1 MNKMKLSAVALAAA
15 FTFAA
20 APVFEMGISTDV
32 SAGSGVAGN
41 RVAACIG
48 FSRPAFA
55 EGNGVD
61 YQLGL
66 HYIPLVT
73 RTEHRVDSDEKGEL
87 LRARWTGIRVTGPV
101 PFEPNINKA
110 LDAYTA
116 NESKQFA
123 ASSKKMLADA
133 KLDHS
138 QRAKYGATSFPAFE
152 NYGDIYVRRAD
163 SLVVSLLEF
172 GYSYMGG
179 VHGMYGYTGKTFDTY
194 TGKEMQLTDIF
205 TSPTAMTNAIK
216 QQLMFDYPK
225 ASFQE
230 SNGSGM
236 REMVDQLAKDGHLL
250 WTMDP
255 RGVTFYFNPYI
266 LGSYAEG
273 VFTTTL
279 LYSERPDIFKHSQ
292 YTGAI
297 KWRAPQAYCMEIPGY
312 LPVRLSD
319 SPRGDRLAVMND
331 REELLI
337 DYCGEQLKDKFYAKK
352 IRATFVSS
360 QLDEKE
366 RRYLYVDYEKE
377 NGQHALRVYALG
389 NEPVFAGEYA
399 MTRFISDMVGNNG
412 EDWYVMT
419 NPQQFYMTA
428 LPGSGFAPGKRLT
441 CRVGANGAPEVYE
454 VEDAKG

>member
-1 MNKMKLSAVALAAA
+1 MKKMKILAVALTAM
-15 FTFAA
+15 FTFAD
-20 APVFEMGISTDV
+20 APAFETGVTGTKGVPGVYSGTGIS
-32 SAGSGVAGN
+32 
-41 RVAACIG
+41 

-116 NESKQFA
+116 KEDKQFA
-123 ASSKKMLADA
+123 ESYRKMLSDA
-133 KLDHS
+133 KADHS
-138 QRAKYGATSFPAFE
+138 ERAKYGATFFPAFE
-152 NYGDIYVRRAD
+152 DNRDIYVRRAD

-172 GYSYMGG
+172 GSSYMGG
-179 VHGMYGYTGKTFDTY
+179 AHGMYGFTGKTFDTY
-194 TGKEMQLTDIF
+194 TGKEMQLTDVF

-225 ASFQE
+225 ASFQGN
-230 SNGSGM
+230 NGASM
-236 REMVDQLAKDGHLL
+236 REMVDQLAKEGHLF

-279 LYSERPDIFKHSQ
+279 LYSERPDIFKHDQ
-292 YTGAI
+292 YTQAI
-297 KWRAPQAYCMEIPGY
+297 SRRGPKAYCMEIPSY

-319 SPRGDRLAVMND
+319 SPRGDRLSVMND
-331 REELLI
+331 PAELLI
-337 DYCGEQLKDKFYAKK
+337 DYCGEQLKDKFNAKQ
-352 IRATFVSS
+352 IRATLVSMP
-360 QLDEKE
+360 EGE
-366 RRYLYVDYEKE
+366 RYLYVDYPKE
-377 NGQHALRVYALG
+377 DWKHAVRVYALG
-389 NEPVFAGEYA
+389 NEPVFVGEYA

-412 EDWYVMT
+412 SDWYVMT
-419 NPQQFYMTA
+419 NPQAFYMTA
-428 LPGSGFAPGKRLT
+428 MPGSGYAPWTRLT

-454 VEDAKG
+454 VEGGKG

>member
-1 MNKMKLSAVALAAA
+1 MQKVKMLSMALAAA
-15 FTFAA
+15 FAFAV
-20 APVFEMGISTDV
+20 APVCDTGIAPDISNL
-32 SAGSGVAGN
+32 GW
-41 RVAACIG
+41 
-48 FSRPAFA
+48 SRPAFA

-61 YQLGL
+61 YQVDL
-66 HYIPLVT
+66 HYIPLMM
-73 RTEHRVDSDEKGEL
+73 RTEHYDVSDEKGDL
-87 LRARWTGIRVTGPV
+87 LHSRWTGIRVTGPV

-116 NESKQFA
+116 KGEKQFA
-123 ASSKKMLADA
+123 ASSKKMVSDA

-138 QRAKYGATSFPAFE
+138 ERAKYGATFFPAFE
-152 NYGDIYVRRAD
+152 DKSDIYVRRAD

-172 GYSYMGG
+172 SSSYMGG
-179 VHGMYGYTGKTFDTY
+179 AHGMYGFTGKTFDTY
-194 TGKEMQLTDIF
+194 TGKEMQLTDVF
-205 TSPTAMTNAIK
+205 TSQTAMTDAIK

-230 SNGSGM
+230 SNGASM
-236 REMVDQLAKDGHLL
+236 RNMVDQLAKEGHLF

-273 VFTTTL
+273 IFTTTL
-279 LYSERPDIFKHSQ
+279 LYSERPEIFKHDQ
-292 YTGAI
+292 YTQAI
-297 KWRAPQAYCMEIPGY
+297 TWRGPHSYCMEIPTY

-331 REELLI
+331 WEELVI
-337 DYCGEQLKDKFYAKK
+337 AYWREQLKDKFKARK
-352 IRATFVSS
+352 IRATFVSN

-366 RRYLYVDYEKE
+366 QRFLYVDCEKE

-389 NEPVFAGEYA
+389 NSAPVFVGEYA
-399 MTRFISDMVGNNG
+399 MSRFISDMVGQNG

-419 NPQQFYMTA
+419 NPQAFYMTA
-428 LPGSGFAPGKRLT
+428 MPGSGYTPGTRLT
-441 CRVGANGAPEVYE
+441 CRVGEDGAPQVYE
-454 VEDAKG
+454 VEGAKG